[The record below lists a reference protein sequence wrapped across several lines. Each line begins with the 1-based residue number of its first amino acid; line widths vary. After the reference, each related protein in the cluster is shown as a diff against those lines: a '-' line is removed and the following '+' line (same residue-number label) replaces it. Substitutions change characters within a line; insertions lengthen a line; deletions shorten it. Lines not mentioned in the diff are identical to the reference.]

1 MEAGKIQGIMK
12 RLNGLSYQKVLFN
25 GPWGIGKTKH
35 ILDSIEG
42 DENIVYVSLFGK
54 NNTKTFYEELY
65 YQLVSS
71 SKAKRQKVLTHM
83 DKIDFSKFGFSVS
96 VPLMADILTSIQKEL
111 SEKQDITIII
121 DDLERRSEGLNIKE
135 IFGFMDSITRNEKI
149 KVVLVAST
157 KNLIEDEKKVF
168 DDYAEKSI
176 DRIYEITSYS
186 KDAPL
191 NIMGNQIWNSIE
203 SLYTAQKIT
212 NLRSLKKTKYFIE
225 EVIEQVPEDIFNE
238 KISKEDI
245 YKICAAVTIFVVDHN
260 KETILI
266 PDFEKDDHIKN
277 AMYNIYKTEEKYP
290 DYIWHYILQ
299 NNLENSMMQS
309 FIPIILKWFE
319 TGDFYKDQFD
329 NLLKQVESYKKSTI
343 PLFMSDSQLEK
354 EITDLSSFINNLD
367 KNISLKGFMQRLDEL
382 ASIAE
387 KTNLKFTYS
396 VEEVVGWIL
405 EDSNFDNSIHNAYFD
420 LLTRQE
426 SDFINKV
433 IEDLKVRS
441 VSNYSEQIISKMIMN
456 VNERKFKE
464 DDSQLVRDFK
474 QLYDTL
480 KYQKS
485 EKEKRIL
492 ISKMIDNKWL
502 LPLPSSE
509 ITDEHWSYC
518 HNIFQCIAH
527 IDNGEDENIKE
538 NASKYFNEKIRKSSD
553 EIFKYRMRS
562 LIEQYLK

>member
-1 MEAGKIQGIMK
+1 MEKI
-12 RLNGLSYQKVLFN
+12 N
-25 GPWGIGKTKH
+25 
-35 ILDSIEG
+35 
-42 DENIVYVSLFGK
+42 
-54 NNTKTFYEELY
+54 
-65 YQLVSS
+65 
-71 SKAKRQKVLTHM
+71 
-83 DKIDFSKFGFSVS
+83 FSKFGFSVS
-96 VPLMADILTSIQKEL
+96 VPLMADIFTSIQKEL

-157 KNLIEDEKKVF
+157 KNLSEDEKKVF

-176 DRIYEITSYS
+176 DRIYEIISYS
-186 KDAPL
+186 NEAPL

-203 SLYTAQKIT
+203 SFYTAQKVT

-266 PDFEKDDHIKN
+266 PDFEKDDYIKS

-299 NNLENSMMQS
+299 NKLENSMMQS

-319 TGDFYKDQFD
+319 TGSFYKDKFD

-354 EITDLSSFINNLD
+354 EIADLSSFINNLD
-367 KNISLKGFMQRLDEL
+367 KNISLVGFMQRLDEL

-420 LLTRQE
+420 FLTRQE

-433 IEDLKVRS
+433 IEDLKVKS
-441 VSNYSEQIISKMIMN
+441 ASNYSEQIISKMIMN
-456 VNERKFKE
+456 VNKRKFNE
-464 DDSQLVRDFK
+464 DDSQLVIEFK
-474 QLYDTL
+474 KLYDTL
-480 KYQKS
+480 KYKKHKK
-485 EKEKRIL
+485 EKEVL
-492 ISKMIDNKWL
+492 IGKMIENEWL
-502 LPLPSSE
+502 LPLPYSE
-509 ITDEHWSYC
+509 ITDDHWSYS
-518 HNIFQCIAH
+518 HNILQCIAH

-538 NASKYFNEKIRKSSD
+538 NASKYFNEKISESSD

>member
-1 MEAGKIQGIMK
+1 MEAGKIQEIMN

-42 DENIVYVSLFGK
+42 DENIIYASLFGK
-54 NNTKTFYEELY
+54 NNIKTFYEELY

-71 SKAKRQKVLTHM
+71 STVKRQKLLAHM
-83 DKIDFSKFGFSVS
+83 EKINFSKFGFSVS
-96 VPLMADILTSIQKEL
+96 VPLMADIFTSTQKEL

-157 KNLIEDEKKVF
+157 KNLSEDEKKVF

-186 KDAPL
+186 RDAPL

-203 SLYTAQKIT
+203 SFYTAQKVT

-266 PDFEKDDHIKN
+266 PNFEKDDYIKS

-290 DYIWHYILQ
+290 DYIRHYILQ

-319 TGDFYKDQFD
+319 TGGFYKDKFD

-354 EITDLSSFINNLD
+354 EIADLSSFINNLD
-367 KNISLKGFMQRLDEL
+367 KNISLVGFMQRLDEL

-420 LLTRQE
+420 FLTRRE

-433 IEDLKVRS
+433 IEDLKVKS

-456 VNERKFKE
+456 VNKRKFNE
-464 DDSQLVRDFK
+464 DDSQLVIEFK
-474 QLYDTL
+474 KLYDTL
-480 KYQKS
+480 KYKKHKK
-485 EKEKRIL
+485 EKEVL
-492 ISKMIDNKWL
+492 IGKMIENEWL
-502 LPLPSSE
+502 LPLPYSE
-509 ITDEHWSYC
+509 ITDEHWSYS
-518 HNIFQCIAH
+518 HNILQCIAH

-538 NASKYFNEKIRKSSD
+538 NASKFFNEKISESSD